1 MNNQNKGGD
10 NGKSNTNDLITSILS
25 SIIDSLSEDVYWL
38 HSMKPCADYDAA
50 LKLVAKKMIDKLGE
64 EGVTLMLGIYNNAWM
79 RHISKEENLK
89 NTNNT

>member
-25 SIIDSLSEDVYWL
+25 SVIDSLSEDVYWL

-50 LKLVAKKMIDKLGE
+50 LKLVAKKMIEKLA
-64 EGVTLMLGIYNNAWM
+64 NAGY
-79 RHISKEENLK
+79 KLNQE
-89 NTNNT
+89 